1 MISVPIYIF
10 LFIYFAFLAVF
21 VFYSLVNIYHL
32 VSTGALTMV
41 SFVATFFVSALSV
54 IVLFFTWQFL
64 QNADWQQPI
73 TIWNNEWIS
82 FNSNLF

>member
-1 MISVPIYIF
+1 
-10 LFIYFAFLAVF
+10 
-21 VFYSLVNIYHL
+21 
-32 VSTGALTMV
+32 MV

-73 TIWNNEWIS
+73 TVWNNEWIS